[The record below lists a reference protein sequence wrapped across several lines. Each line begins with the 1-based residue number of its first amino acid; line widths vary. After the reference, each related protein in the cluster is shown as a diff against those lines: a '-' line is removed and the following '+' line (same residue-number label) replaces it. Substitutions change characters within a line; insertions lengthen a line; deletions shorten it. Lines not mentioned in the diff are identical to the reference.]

1 MFCIY
6 ADDELIYRP
15 LESELN
21 LLNPKLTLEIGKA
34 GSLEFSIP
42 STNKYYNRLF
52 QLVTTIKVTFDDD
65 EIFYGRVLQI
75 KKAFN
80 NVKTVYCEGDL
91 AYLVD
96 SVQKCVRYDGTT
108 HDLFRRIISEH
119 NFRVESKKQ
128 FVVGNITIE
137 NRNVTLTGQ
146 SEDTNVGDIDY
157 KQIAIDSIVDEW
169 NNTYDFIETTLI
181 DYCGGYL
188 RTRHENGI
196 AYIDYV
202 ADYFDTASQTI
213 ELGKNLLDL
222 NDELSVDD
230 LFTVLIPLGD
240 DNLTIA
246 SVNDGS
252 DELVDQNLVNQYG
265 RIIKTHVF
273 SNVNQASTLLENAQR
288 FMAHNANILRTLE
301 ISAVDLHLVNPAII
315 SIHLGDR
322 VKIYSI
328 PHNVDEYLT
337 CTKIEYDLTNAS
349 NNKYTFGN
357 PKQSLTERYREDKR
371 KQADTYGNSA
381 DASSASGGRR
391 GGGSGVAAAAAAEAA
406 GKEAED
412 RQKEAEK
419 KFFDAWIGLDEADA
433 GKITLNAIQ
442 MLQANDRSRLKNDI
456 GIDLD
461 AASGN
466 VNIHNFKTEYDT
478 NKTEVANYIAQI
490 DSKHTDAESTI
501 TSEVARIDAK
511 HDGNYATISQTVTDT
526 SASIRQE
533 VKRVDDSHTTK
544 EASIEASITN
554 TANGLSSQ
562 ITLKA
567 DKTYVDGLLE
577 AANAKFDNLT
587 TGITSAESLKAD
599 HIFGLTGI
607 SALGNLYIGEN
618 NVLDHY
624 HSLSAD
630 SNGKVTLG
638 TATFTGPTS
647 FNMADTTFFKNAVS
661 AAETK
666 GANSVT
672 ASFTVN
678 TARGTSGVQWGS
690 SYKTARVYL
699 SVTLS
704 NGTTYNGV
712 NDHISIDTSK
722 AYNEGHDD
730 GYDAGVTAGREGYT
744 KGTFEQVYRYE
755 SGGTATGTNQGS
767 RCWTM
772 LWQYSGGSYVRF
784 RDAVYYAG
792 SSYSHN
798 LRGSGGYY
806 YRKTS

>member
-1 MFCIY
+1 MFYIY
-6 ADDELIYRP
+6 AGDELIYRP
-15 LESELN
+15 LEPELS
-21 LLNPKLTLEIGKA
+21 LLNPKLTLEMGKA
-34 GSLEFSIP
+34 GSLEFGIP
-42 STNKYYNRLF
+42 STNKHYNTLA
-52 QLVTTIKVTFDDD
+52 QLVTTVRVSFDNE
-65 EIFYGRVLQI
+65 EIFYGRVLSV

-91 AYLVD
+91 SYLID
-96 SVQKCVRYDGTT
+96 TVQKCTKYNGST
-108 HDLFRRIISEH
+108 HDLFNKIIAAH
-119 NFRVESKKQ
+119 NARADSNKQ
-128 FVVGNITIE
+128 FTVGNVTIE
-137 NRNVTLTGQ
+137 NRSIRLEGQ
-146 SEDTNVGDIDY
+146 VDNINVGQFDY
-157 KQIAIDSIVDEW
+157 KQIAINSIVDEW
-169 NNTYDFIETTLI
+169 NNTFDFIKTTLI

-188 RTRHENGI
+188 RTRHVNGV

-222 NDELSVDD
+222 NDELSVDE

-240 DNLTIA
+240 ENLTIS
-246 SVNDGS
+246 SVNGGS
-252 DELVDQNLVNQYG
+252 DELVNQELVNKYG
-265 RIIKTHVF
+265 RIVKTHVF
-273 SNVNQASTLLENAQR
+273 SNVNQASTLKTNAER
-288 FMAHNANILRTLE
+288 YMASHAETLRTIE
-301 ISAVDLHLVNPAII
+301 ISAVDLHMINPAVIA
-315 SIHLGDR
+315 IHLGDK
-322 VKIYSI
+322 VMITSL
-328 PHNVDEYLT
+328 PHGINEALT
-337 CTKIEYDLTNAS
+337 CTKIEYDMTNAA

-357 PKQSLTERYREDKR
+357 PKQTLTERYREDER
-371 KQADTYGNSA
+371 KQKDTYGNSA
-381 DASSASGGRR
+381 ASSVGSGG
-391 GGGSGVAAAAAAEAA
+391 GGGAIAAAAASAA
-406 GKEAED
+406 GEEAED

-478 NKTEVANYIAQI
+478 NKIEVANYIAQI

-511 HDGNYATISQTVTDT
+511 HDGNYSTISQTVTDT

-587 TGITSAESLKAD
+587 TGITSAENLKAD

-618 NVLDHY
+618 DILDHY

-638 TATFTGPTS
+638 KATFTGPTS

-672 ASFTVN
+672 ASFAVN

-722 AYNEGHDD
+722 AYNEGHS
-730 GYDAGVTAGREGYT
+730 AGVTDGREGYT
-744 KGTFEQVYRYE
+744 QGTFESVYRY
-755 SGGTATGTNQGS
+755 GANGTASGTNQGG
-767 RCWTM
+767 RCYTSLYTRYWNSSTRSYD
-772 LWQYSGGSYVRF
+772 YSPFS
-784 RDAVYYAG
+784 ATLYYSG
-792 SSYSHN
+792 SSYSYN
-798 LRGSGGYY
+798 LRDGGGWY